1 MGVQKIRTFTF
12 QPFWRASGKS
22 GEVVTNGGD
31 STVLGCDV
39 GPLSIVYDAT
49 SHNNNAA
56 IVGFLGGL
64 QAVQWRQKNVS
75 YYKTIII

>member
-1 MGVQKIRTFTF
+1 M
-12 QPFWRASGKS
+12 
-22 GEVVTNGGD
+22 TNGGE
-31 STVLGCDV
+31 SPVLGCDV

-56 IVGFLGGL
+56 LVGFLGGL

-75 YYKTIII
+75 FYKKHGKSQNSLIQTMYKQDAHRKSCYISTT